1 MRSPILAVPRR
12 IVVWAILLAAAV
24 SSCLSLA
31 VIVRR
36 HTSGAVQ
43 QLASVEFAATSV
55 RAQQFGA
62 DLDDLRDALQKLGT
76 AGGASSPGII
86 LQRRQRLDEW
96 LSTRQQAARSD
107 GERTILNELT
117 AETRSFFSDLE
128 AATARNRDRKGPL
141 DEGTLA
147 RFDGELTRL
156 RSLAGYYSAVHND
169 VLRDL
174 LQNSLGSVLWMRDL
188 VFGCVALLL
197 VAIGLVV
204 WLLYREVVRPLR
216 GRLIESEKLAALG
229 TLAAG
234 VAHEIR
240 NPLTAIKARI
250 YTLRRT
256 LTLDESKD
264 DAQAIALEVDRL
276 ERIVRDVLGYAR
288 PAEPALSRVEL
299 SSWLR
304 DFAGF
309 VAPEVKAR
317 RIELAVA
324 ALEPATVHS
333 DPNQLQQIMLNLVR
347 NAQEALD
354 GRGGRIELALTRER
368 SSPRGAVREL
378 AVLTVAD
385 NGPGIPPKIQS
396 RLFDPFFTTK
406 AAGTGLGLS
415 IVARLV
421 ENLGGRI
428 NFQSNPRL
436 GTRFAVRLPIDE
448 AATSSG

>member
-1 MRSPILAVPRR
+1 MLSSPTLAVPRR
-12 IVVWAILLAAAV
+12 IVVWAVLLAAAV
-24 SSCLSLA
+24 LACLSLA

-36 HTSGAVQ
+36 QTSGAVQ
-43 QLASVEFAATSV
+43 QLANAEFAATNV

-62 DLDDLRDALQKLGT
+62 DLDDVRDALQKLGT
-76 AGGASSPGII
+76 ASGASSPGII
-86 LQRRQRLDEW
+86 QQRRQRLNEW
-96 LSTRQQAARSD
+96 LSTRQQSARSE
-107 GERTILNELT
+107 GERTILRQLAT
-117 AETRSFFSDLE
+117 ETRNFYSDLD
-128 AATARNRDRKGPL
+128 AASAHGQELKRPL
-141 DEGTLA
+141 DESLLA

-169 VLRDL
+169 VLHDL
-174 LQNSLGSVLWMRDL
+174 LQTSLGSVLWMRDL
-188 VFGCVALLL
+188 VFACVALLL
-197 VAIGLVV
+197 GAIGLVV
-204 WLLYREVVRPLR
+204 LLLYRDVVRPLR

-256 LTLDESKD
+256 LTSEESKD

-276 ERIVRDVLGYAR
+276 ERVVRDVLGYAR
-288 PAEPALSRVEL
+288 PAEPALSPVEL

-304 DFAGF
+304 EFAAF
-309 VAPEVKAR
+309 VAPEMAAR
-317 RIELAVA
+317 RIELSVAVA
-324 ALEPATVHS
+324 GPATVRS

-347 NAQEALD
+347 NAQEALE
-354 GRGGRIELALTRER
+354 GRIGRIELALARER
-368 SSPRGAVREL
+368 AQSRGPVREL

-385 NGPGIPPKIQS
+385 NGPGIPSKIQS

-415 IVARLV
+415 IVSRLV

-428 NFQSNPRL
+428 GFQSTPRL

-448 AATSSG
+448 NPTN